1 MVQCMKRGLGSFKL
15 PVLNPYRAGIKRQF
29 SNAARQ
35 RFAAHGCCDA
45 ARLEMAADQVGF
57 GQMPGRVEAL
67 EHEARLGEVAV
78 TSNRAELSMQ
88 RDRSL
93 ESLLV
98 TSGASLTLQGVQQ
111 WRFCAC

>member
-45 ARLEMAADQVGF
+45 A
-57 GQMPGRVEAL
+57 
-67 EHEARLGEVAV
+67 
-78 TSNRAELSMQ
+78 
-88 RDRSL
+88 
-93 ESLLV
+93 
-98 TSGASLTLQGVQQ
+98 
-111 WRFCAC
+111 